1 MDLAKE
7 VLKILIEELKSTD
20 IDSKSDSEIVNKIK
34 KELTEHNWQ
43 LVLRKLLKQ
52 RKRNTVWIYSFKVLK
67 NCQEL
72 NLEWITIFV
81 LSHSQHRT
89 RDAHT
94 MLTY

>member
-67 NCQEL
+67 IAKS
-72 NLEWITIFV
+72 WI
-81 LSHSQHRT
+81 
-89 RDAHT
+89 
-94 MLTY
+94 